1 MCMMYLGE
9 LLSEDVF
16 FEEGGE
22 FVVEIIGDAGMGTGG
37 LKAGALYGCEP
48 SEAFLYG
55 KVFHSA

>member
-22 FVVEIIGDAGMGTGG
+22 FVVEIIGDAGMGDGR
-37 LKAGALYGCEP
+37 
-48 SEAFLYG
+48 SEGRSSLRL
-55 KVFHSA
+55 